1 MLSRSRRIPVCP
13 VASLLSEPYGPPASA
28 VKLARSAALRDK
40 PAMAPTSPLLLPGI
54 VLADTITKLPPSA
67 RGAVVVSGSHGG
79 RYPGYLAAAA
89 GVRAAIFNDAGI
101 GRDEA
106 GIGSLAYLEALG
118 IAAACLSHESCRIG
132 DTADMLARGVVS
144 RANAC
149 AETVGVT
156 SGMACAEAAGRMR
169 ECPAPMAALDPSP
182 VGEGRA
188 EVATAGR
195 RRILLLDSAALVAPG
210 DAGHLIVTGSHGGL
224 VGGDPAMALRT
235 DGYAAVFNDAGIGAD
250 EAGVTRLPAL
260 DARGIAAFT
269 VSAASARIGDA
280 RSGYEDGTVSRVNE
294 TAKRWGA
301 RPGERARTVLER
313 WAASDEAR

>member
-1 MLSRSRRIPVCP
+1 
-13 VASLLSEPYGPPASA
+13 
-28 VKLARSAALRDK
+28 
-40 PAMAPTSPLLLPGI
+40 MAPTSPLLLPGI

-67 RGAVVVSGSHGG
+67 RNAVVVSGSHGG

-118 IAAACLSHESCRIG
+118 IAAACLSHQSCRIG
-132 DTADMLARGVVS
+132 DTADMLTRGVVS
-144 RANAC
+144 RANAG
-149 AETVGVT
+149 AAAIGVT
-156 SGMACAEAAGRMR
+156 PGMTCGESARRMR
-169 ECPAPMAALDPSP
+169 ECRAPPAGLEPPP
-182 VGEGRA
+182 VGEGRTDL
-188 EVATAGR
+188 ATGGL
-195 RRILLLDSAALVAPG
+195 RRILLLDSAALVTPA

-260 DARGIAAFT
+260 DLRGIAAFT
-269 VSAASARIGDA
+269 VSAASARVGDA
-280 RSGYEDGTVSRVNE
+280 RSGYEDGIVSRVND
-294 TAKRWGA
+294 TARRWGA
-301 RPGERARTVLER
+301 APGERARAVLER
-313 WAASDEAR
+313 WAASG